1 MGFTVQNFSEIIP
14 AIQKNKNC
22 VVFLLLYFVEVTLY
36 EMTLEM
42 IINYLNTNYIYLF
55 EIFSGLPIWI
65 TEMLTLSVSI
75 FFNNYKWNNLLGYF
89 IVLIGGLIYNELII
103 IYICGLEKNT
113 KKEIQKR
120 ANYLEEEIGM
130 IKELSKIN
138 FQQIIL

>member
-1 MGFTVQNFSEIIP
+1 MKIAKNIIHT
-14 AIQKNKNC
+14 KNKNC

>member
-1 MGFTVQNFSEIIP
+1 
-14 AIQKNKNC
+14 
-22 VVFLLLYFVEVTLY
+22 
-36 EMTLEM
+36 MTLEM

-103 IYICGLEKNT
+103 IYICELEKNT

>member
-1 MGFTVQNFSEIIP
+1 
-14 AIQKNKNC
+14 
-22 VVFLLLYFVEVTLY
+22 
-36 EMTLEM
+36 
-42 IINYLNTNYIYLF
+42 
-55 EIFSGLPIWI
+55 
-65 TEMLTLSVSI
+65 MLTLSVSI

-130 IKELSKIN
+130 IEDEKMFYLEKIKS
-138 FQQIIL
+138 ILTLCEKKKKKTQNENVIKIYNSGSD